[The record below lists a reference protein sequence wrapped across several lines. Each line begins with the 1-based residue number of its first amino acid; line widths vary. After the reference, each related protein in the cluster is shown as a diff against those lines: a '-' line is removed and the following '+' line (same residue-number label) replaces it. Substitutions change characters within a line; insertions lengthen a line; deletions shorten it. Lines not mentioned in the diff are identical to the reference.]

1 MKCIILAEDLK
12 PRSLGGETNH
22 LGRRREAKY
31 FFEEAAKNLERKLKR
46 REKDTE
52 NENTRENVGDRSV
65 TLGSEDLIHSSA
77 DVGLFS
83 SILLAYNNHLKLRT
97 SPEDWWFVV
106 IRKVAIAID
115 KHSKHEK
122 IRKMFVEHKGKKTLE
137 VKVNSN
143 NIYDVNYTTFF
154 DTMSCEISKNVKV
167 PGYVDLISADFSSS
181 TPVQKIVS
189 QITLMSSLQEFFEYR
204 MHFLCGIPAVEMLGT
219 EEDWRKLIEK
229 LDALQNLLKPIK
241 HELGIPLEW
250 WRLAE
255 NIFKKLLATYCG
267 KPDCEWWSKIVS
279 KEGFG
284 SGPRRYEGWIP
295 QFMANLKSPA
305 DFSDFTSGLVTV
317 PLTLSHPSGLADEAA
332 LVAGCLGY
340 KLHEN
345 DDNIPSVQP
354 YQGWCLML
362 PKNSPFRVEHQ

>member
-1 MKCIILAEDLK
+1 MKCITLAENLK
-12 PRSLGGETNH
+12 PRSLGGETKYS
-22 LGRRREAKY
+22 GRRREAKY

-46 REKDTE
+46 SEKDTE

-65 TLGSEDLIHSSA
+65 TLGSEDLIYSSA

-83 SILLAYNNHLKLRT
+83 SIFLYNSHLKLRT

-115 KHSKHEK
+115 KHSKHENV
-122 IRKMFVEHKGKKTLE
+122 RKMFVEHEGKKTLD

-154 DTMSCEISKNVKV
+154 DAMSCEISKNVKV

-189 QITLMSSLQEFFEYR
+189 QITWIKVIIIYCHCL
-204 MHFLCGIPAVEMLGT
+204 HFLFF
-219 EEDWRKLIEK
+219 
-229 LDALQNLLKPIK
+229 IK
-241 HELGIPLEW
+241 
-250 WRLAE
+250 
-255 NIFKKLLATYCG
+255 IFKKLLATYCG

-295 QFMANLKSPA
+295 QFMANLKSPS

-317 PLTLSHPSGLADEAA
+317 QLTLSHLSGLVDEAA

-340 KLHEN
+340 QLHEN

-362 PKNSPFRVEHQ
+362 PKNSPFRAEHQ

>member
-1 MKCIILAEDLK
+1 MNFKQI
-12 PRSLGGETNH
+12 S
-22 LGRRREAKY
+22 
-31 FFEEAAKNLERKLKR
+31 
-46 REKDTE
+46 
-52 NENTRENVGDRSV
+52 
-65 TLGSEDLIHSSA
+65 
-77 DVGLFS
+77 
-83 SILLAYNNHLKLRT
+83 
-97 SPEDWWFVV
+97 
-106 IRKVAIAID
+106 
-115 KHSKHEK
+115 
-122 IRKMFVEHKGKKTLE
+122 GKKTLD

-154 DTMSCEISKNVKV
+154 DAMSCEISKNVKV

-219 EEDWRKLIEK
+219 EEDWRKLIGK

-250 WRLAE
+250 WKLAE

-267 KPDCEWWSKIVS
+267 EPDCEWWSKIVS

-284 SGPRRYEGWIP
+284 SGPRRYEEWIP

-317 PLTLSHPSGLADEAA
+317 QLTLSHLSGLVDEVA

-340 KLHEN
+340 QLHEN

-362 PKNSPFRVEHQ
+362 PKNSPFRAEHQ